1 MNLQNSSNGRPAA
14 ALHRRVARRSLACPP
29 RRRARRFREPERSLI
44 PPHSPPHSLCHPSA
58 SLRSPVRAVTM
69 DREWSSMAD
78 HQAAPCRPNQPCLPL
93 PGLAL
98 LLCAISSVARSPAD
112 CCRRRAGRWAA
123 CCRGQAAA
131 AASSRAWP
139 GVGHSWLWLGRPA
152 PSRCPRVAS
161 PLESRS
167 PATSSSRCSAPFL

>member
-1 MNLQNSSNGRPAA
+1 LNLQNSSNGRPAA

-78 HQAAPCRPNQPCLPL
+78 HQAAPCRPNQLCPPL

-112 CCRRRAGRWAA
+112 FCRRRAGRWAA
-123 CCRGQAAA
+123 CCRGQATA
-131 AASSRAWP
+131 
-139 GVGHSWLWLGRPA
+139 GCG
-152 PSRCPRVAS
+152 
-161 PLESRS
+161 
-167 PATSSSRCSAPFL
+167 

>member
-1 MNLQNSSNGRPAA
+1 LLSFAAACPAA
-14 ALHRRVARRSLACPP
+14 LSRPRCPP
-29 RRRARRFREPERSLI
+29 GVKAERPSL
-44 PPHSPPHSLCHPSA
+44 PHSPPHSLCHPSV
-58 SLRSPVRAVTM
+58 SLRSPVRAATM
-69 DREWSSMAD
+69 DKDWSSMAD
-78 HQAAPCRPNQPCLPL
+78 QQPAPCRPNQLCPPL

-131 AASSRAWP
+131 AASGQAWP
-139 GVGHSWLWLGRPA
+139 GAGHSWLRLGRPA

>member
-78 HQAAPCRPNQPCLPL
+78 HQAAPCRPNQPCPPL

-98 LLCAISSVARSPAD
+98 LLCAISSVARSSVGRCP
-112 CCRRRAGRWAA
+112 RRTGRWAA
-123 CCRGQAAA
+123 AATAGRGMARRGPQLAVA
-131 AASSRAWP
+131 
-139 GVGHSWLWLGRPA
+139 RPA
-152 PSRCPRVAS
+152 VPSCCPRVAS
-161 PLESRS
+161 PPDSRS
-167 PATSSSRCSAPFL
+167 PATSSSRCSALSP